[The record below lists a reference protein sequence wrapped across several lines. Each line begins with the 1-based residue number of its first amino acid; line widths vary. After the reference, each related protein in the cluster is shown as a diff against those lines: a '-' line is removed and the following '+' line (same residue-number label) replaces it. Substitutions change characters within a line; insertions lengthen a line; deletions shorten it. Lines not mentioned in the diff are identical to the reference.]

1 MFSEATNLA
10 SAWACVVKV
19 NWIVS
24 FKIDPVAIRKTATR
38 KGDSVRPFV
47 VDNRE
52 LQIAV
57 ERCSVYQLP
66 FHDGS

>member
-1 MFSEATNLA
+1 
-10 SAWACVVKV
+10 
-19 NWIVS
+19 
-24 FKIDPVAIRKTATR
+24 
-38 KGDSVRPFV
+38 VRPFV